1 MARKKAEHSHI
12 LNTRVETYS
21 SHVVDKLVGI
31 KGRDRSDVATFIIRS
46 WIAAQGGTVRRDRS
60 MAVYSAEAMSAYR
73 LVQETS
79 LPGADP
85 QDPAALVGR
94 LKQMADGLRAL
105 ADEKPTDLRLA
116 SLQQFF

>member
-46 WIAAQGGTVRRDRS
+46 WIAEHQQEIAGYGIKVTVKNGT
-60 MAVYSAEAMSAYR
+60 
-73 LVQETS
+73 
-79 LPGADP
+79 
-85 QDPAALVGR
+85 
-94 LKQMADGLRAL
+94 LKI
-105 ADEKPTDLRLA
+105 E
-116 SLQQFF
+116 